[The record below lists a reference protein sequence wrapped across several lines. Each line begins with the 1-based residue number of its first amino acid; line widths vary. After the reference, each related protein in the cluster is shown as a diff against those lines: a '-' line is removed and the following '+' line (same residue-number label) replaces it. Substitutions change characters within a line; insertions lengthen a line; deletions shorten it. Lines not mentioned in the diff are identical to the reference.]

1 MLNGCEK
8 GLIDN
13 FRQLGCNGLAD
24 KLDTALSSRHVASSE
39 LFSVMSSVTEAEL
52 LDQKQARADRLL
64 RMAGLKGT
72 YSNLDILEYR
82 SGRNLDKV
90 LIDRMASCSY
100 IDECINVVITG
111 AAGTGKTFISRAL
124 GVQACNEG
132 YRTRIFYLRE
142 LLKDMAFR
150 DRAGTDSYAK
160 RLRMLS
166 NVPLLIIDEWFSVA
180 PCL

>member
-64 RMAGLKGT
+64 RMAGLKG
-72 YSNLDILEYR
+72 IHR
-82 SGRNLDKV
+82 
-90 LIDRMASCSY
+90 RMHQCR
-100 IDECINVVITG
+100 DNRRRKHRQDVHFQ
-111 AAGTGKTFISRAL
+111 GTW
-124 GVQACNEG
+124 
-132 YRTRIFYLRE
+132 
-142 LLKDMAFR
+142 
-150 DRAGTDSYAK
+150 RAG
-160 RLRMLS
+160 LQ
-166 NVPLLIIDEWFSVA
+166 
-180 PCL
+180 

>member
-1 MLNGCEK
+1 MHR
-8 GLIDN
+8 I
-13 FRQLGCNGLAD
+13 Q
-24 KLDTALSSRHVASSE
+24 S
-39 LFSVMSSVTEAEL
+39 
-52 LDQKQARADRLL
+52 
-64 RMAGLKGT
+64 
-72 YSNLDILEYR
+72 
-82 SGRNLDKV
+82 SGRFHTLSFSGNPDDLF
-90 LIDRMASCSY
+90 RYSQA
-100 IDECINVVITG
+100 ITNSRDNRRRRHRQE
-111 AAGTGKTFISRAL
+111 FISRAL

-180 PCL
+180 PSKDELVILHELVDSRYGRRSTVICSQMPSGNWAGYCSNRALGESITGRIMSKVYEINLQGTDMRKAHFERP

>member
-1 MLNGCEK
+1 
-8 GLIDN
+8 
-13 FRQLGCNGLAD
+13 
-24 KLDTALSSRHVASSE
+24 
-39 LFSVMSSVTEAEL
+39 
-52 LDQKQARADRLL
+52 
-64 RMAGLKGT
+64 
-72 YSNLDILEYR
+72 
-82 SGRNLDKV
+82 
-90 LIDRMASCSY
+90 MASCSY

-166 NVPLLIIDEWFSVA
+166 NVPLLIMYSDSENGYEVHVFRQRKWI
-180 PCL
+180 

>member
-72 YSNLDILEYR
+72 YSNLYILEYR
-82 SGRNLDKV
+82 SGRNLERSSSTGW
-90 LIDRMASCSY
+90 LPAHTSTNASMS
-100 IDECINVVITG
+100 
-111 AAGTGKTFISRAL
+111 
-124 GVQACNEG
+124 
-132 YRTRIFYLRE
+132 
-142 LLKDMAFR
+142 
-150 DRAGTDSYAK
+150 
-160 RLRMLS
+160 
-166 NVPLLIIDEWFSVA
+166 
-180 PCL
+180 